1 MYCVC
6 RDRMKKNRTS
16 WSIKG
21 AEALLKVIMNRM
33 NNTIE
38 DILNNNAKKK
48 IQEELAERIPEPK
61 KIKKIKQGK
70 IQYAGKYELAYN
82 FNGGV
87 KEFILD
93 LLKGKKMSELMIIG
107 N

>member
-38 DILNNNAKKK
+38 DILNNTAKKK

-61 KIKKIKQGK
+61 KIKKNKQGK
-70 IQYAGKYELAYN
+70 IQYAGKYELADN
-82 FNGGV
+82 FTGSAKQYV
-87 KEFILD
+87 LD
-93 LLKGKKMSELMIIG
+93 MLKGKKMSELMIIG